1 MVGEG
6 GGGSVA
12 RLWDAGF
19 WVDLRKG
26 PSSLCCFVV
35 LLKVYWYNGT
45 SNFQHLQGT
54 ISTIDVPTDWASADP
69 YVGEYPMTSYLY
81 PLLTHT
87 SLLLTVSDQAKGSD
101 PTWSSWSK
109 SARMK
114 DDLYYNRY
122 IIKIASWT
130 YINYTT
136 SLPPI
141 PLLFARQSSHFI
153 CFSPS
158 PCRLEHVC
166 LTSLGRGSL
175 AQFGQ
180 DHSQAERFDRG
191 IGHGT
196 NWRFHIRLNGI
207 GKDDVNGLN
216 EIESAF
222 GKRIKLQRHIMMTHM
237 FYFVKDVIKL
247 GFTQSFDLSLD
258 ERHVGQYARQCA
270 FVQFDN
276 LLAR

>member
-1 MVGEG
+1 M
-6 GGGSVA
+6 
-12 RLWDAGF
+12 
-19 WVDLRKG
+19 
-26 PSSLCCFVV
+26 
-35 LLKVYWYNGT
+35 
-45 SNFQHLQGT
+45 
-54 ISTIDVPTDWASADP
+54 VPTDWASADP
-69 YVGEYPMTSYLY
+69 NETSYDGEYPMTSYCIPY
-81 PLLTHT
+81 WHTPLCSWLFLIKLKVLI
-87 SLLLTVSDQAKGSD
+87 LLDRVGQSPQE
-101 PTWSSWSK
+101 W
-109 SARMK
+109 K

-122 IIKIASWT
+122 IIKIESWT

-216 EIESAF
+216 EIKSVF
-222 GKRIKLQRHIMMTHM
+222 GKRIKLQRHIMITHM

-258 ERHVGQYARQCA
+258 ERHVGQYTRQCA